1 MTVISI
7 YFERYRSLPS
17 RALDPAPPKQYR
29 LPVTKLPIWRRRLP
43 YTEMNMTFII
53 IGVNLMVFMLTTMNR
68 DLATFLAMNPVLTVH
83 RGFWWQ
89 PFTYMFAHSGTRHL
103 LFNMLGLFFF
113 GTQVE
118 REMGSYEFLLFYMV
132 TGVLAGFLS
141 LGIYWFTG
149 TYMVFLLGASG
160 AVFAVLLAFATFYP
174 DATIFIFGIIPVRA
188 SVLVIGYTFIEIM
201 SQIRGGSNVAHMTH
215 LAGFAFAYLYFVVRF
230 RMSPWERF
238 FR

>member
-1 MTVISI
+1 M
-7 YFERYRSLPS
+7 
-17 RALDPAPPKQYR
+17 ANQ
-29 LPVTKLPIWRRRLP
+29 PIWRRRLP
-43 YTEMNMTFII
+43 YREGNIAFYL
-53 IGVNLMVFMLTTMNR
+53 IGINVMVFMLTTMSR
-68 DLATFLAMNPVLTVH
+68 DLATYLAMNPVLTVH

-89 PFTYMFAHSGTRHL
+89 PFTYMFAHSGMRHL

-118 REMGSYEFLLFYMV
+118 RSMGSYEFLLFYLV
-132 TGVLAGFLS
+132 TGVLAGFFS
-141 LGIYWFTG
+141 LAVYWLTG

-160 AVFAVLLAFATFYP
+160 AVFAVLLAFATYHP
-174 DATIFIFGIIPVRA
+174 NALIFLFGIIPVRA

-215 LAGFAFAYLYFVVRF
+215 LAGFAFAYLYFVVRL
-230 RMSPWERF
+230 RVSPWERF